1 MIHRKTNHAE
11 MVQKC
16 TKDRCTFQEKFCWF
30 IHEKNGMEIDNSM
43 DDTKD
48 VEKDEEIE
56 SHSVFR
62 DVRENLKPPIED
74 KV

>member
-1 MIHRKTNHAE
+1 
-11 MVQKC
+11 
-16 TKDRCTFQEKFCWF
+16 
-30 IHEKNGMEIDNSM
+30 M

-56 SHSVFR
+56 SNSVFR